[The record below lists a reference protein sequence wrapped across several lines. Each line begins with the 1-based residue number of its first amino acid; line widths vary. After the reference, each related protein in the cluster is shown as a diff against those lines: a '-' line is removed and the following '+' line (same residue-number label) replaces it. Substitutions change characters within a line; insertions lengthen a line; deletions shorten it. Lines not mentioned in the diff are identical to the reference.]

1 MKEVTLRIKDRKA
14 RVLLAAQTQKAY
26 LFLGGVAEVWIPK
39 KAVSLDVGH
48 LASWFVRQMTN
59 LDYDLFEHPITDD
72 NRRSV
77 AMNHLSRWQK
87 KSQSYVRKKKR
98 ELEKQQAKGL

>member
-14 RVLLAAQTQKAY
+14 RVLLAAETQKAY

-59 LDYDLFEHPITDD
+59 LDYNLFEHPITDE

-77 AMNHLSRWQK
+77 KINYLSRRQK
-87 KSQSYVRKKKR
+87 RQRSYVMNKKQ
-98 ELEKQQAKGL
+98 EQQAKGL

>member
-1 MKEVTLRIKDRKA
+1 MEEITLRIKDRKA
-14 RVLLAAQTQKAY
+14 RVLLAAETQKAY

-59 LDYDLFEHPITDD
+59 LDYNLFEHPITDE

-77 AMNHLSRWQK
+77 KINYLSRRQK
-87 KSQSYVRKKKR
+87 RQRSYVMNKKQ
-98 ELEKQQAKGL
+98 EQQAKGL

>member
-1 MKEVTLRIKDRKA
+1 MEEITLRIKDRKTQ
-14 RVLLAAQTQKAY
+14 VLLAAETEKAY
-26 LFLGGVAEVWIPK
+26 LFLGAFSEVWIPK

-48 LASWFVRQMTN
+48 LTSWFVRQMN
-59 LDYDLFEHPITDD
+59 NREYDLFEHPITND

-77 AMNHLSRWQK
+77 AMNHLLRWQK